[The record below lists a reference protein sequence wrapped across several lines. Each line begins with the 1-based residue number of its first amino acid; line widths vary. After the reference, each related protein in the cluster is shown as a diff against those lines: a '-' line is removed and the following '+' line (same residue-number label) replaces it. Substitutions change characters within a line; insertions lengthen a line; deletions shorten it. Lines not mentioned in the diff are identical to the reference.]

1 MPTIAEPAP
10 NYVEHLGDNEY
21 VIGGYKV
28 SRKFGRK
35 AIYIK
40 SNTVADINAGI
51 RNVEMIAKEN
61 SIKQYYVTHIGISK
75 GDNSQNDIALLFE
88 PLPVSYTHLT
98 LPTICSV

>member
-21 VIGGYKV
+21 VIGGSKV
-28 SRKFGRK
+28 SKQFRKK

-75 GDNSQNDIALLFE
+75 GDK
-88 PLPVSYTHLT
+88 
-98 LPTICSV
+98 TI